1 MNRINYIRQD
11 GVVNG
16 IDFDGRFRVKRWP
29 AVAVVAMGYFAEYPE
44 STEDDPEPELVSDE
58 SRIVVV
64 MVGDDKRH
72 IVAASDL
79 IREGLTPM
87 SEETVFKP
95 LSDIEAAILQAT
107 PADMLLLMVALD
119 RKEKF
124 DKLALQYDNSSE
136 SNS

>member
-1 MNRINYIRQD
+1 MPVVNWLYNMSQINYIRQD
-11 GVVNG
+11 GVVKG

-44 STEDDPEPELVSDE
+44 PSEEDQEPELMSDE

-79 IREGLTPM
+79 I
-87 SEETVFKP
+87 P
-95 LSDIEAAILQAT
+95 L
-107 PADMLLLMVALD
+107 
-119 RKEKF
+119 
-124 DKLALQYDNSSE
+124 N
-136 SNS
+136 

>member
-1 MNRINYIRQD
+1 MPVVNWLYNMSQINYIRQD
-11 GVVNG
+11 GVVKG

-44 STEDDPEPELVSDE
+44 PSEEDQEPELMSDE

-79 IREGLTPM
+79 I
-87 SEETVFKP
+87 P
-95 LSDIEAAILQAT
+95 LNEDEFCPECGQIGCGHGR
-107 PADMLLLMVALD
+107 P
-119 RKEKF
+119 
-124 DKLALQYDNSSE
+124 
-136 SNS
+136 